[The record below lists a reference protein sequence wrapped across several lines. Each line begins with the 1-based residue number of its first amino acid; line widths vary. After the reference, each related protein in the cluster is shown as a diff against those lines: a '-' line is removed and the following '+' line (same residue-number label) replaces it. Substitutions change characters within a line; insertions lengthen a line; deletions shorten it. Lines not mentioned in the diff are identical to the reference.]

1 MTENRDKRRFGKDEN
16 DPFEEQIVKI
26 DRVSK
31 TVKGGKRMRFRV
43 LVVVGNKDEGTVG
56 VALGKAKEIP
66 VAIRKAVTKAKRD
79 MVKVPIRGTT
89 IPHDIVSRTGGSK
102 VYLAPAVPG
111 TGIIAGGVV
120 RMVLEKAG
128 LKDVIS
134 KSHGSS
140 NAMNLAKTTLKAI
153 RDLKDPKE
161 YAKMRGITVAQ
172 MFGTEV

>member
-1 MTENRDKRRFGKDEN
+1 MPQDNNRRRFNKEEY
-16 DPFEEQIVKI
+16 DPFEEQIVQI

-66 VAIRKAVTKAKRD
+66 AAIRKAVTRAKRD
-79 MVKVPIRGTT
+79 MIKVPKRGTT
-89 IPHDIVSRTGGSK
+89 IPHDITSRIGGVR

-111 TGIIAGGVV
+111 TGIIAGGIV

-134 KSHGSS
+134 KAHGST

-153 RDLKDPKE
+153 KELKDPVE
-161 YAKMRGITVAQ
+161 YAKQRGITVSQ